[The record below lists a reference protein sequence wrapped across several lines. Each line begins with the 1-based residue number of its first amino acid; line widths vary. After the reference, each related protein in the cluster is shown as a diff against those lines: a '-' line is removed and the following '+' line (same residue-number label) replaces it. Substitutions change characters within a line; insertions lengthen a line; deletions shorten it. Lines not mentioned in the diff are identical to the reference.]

1 MRKDA
6 ILRQVMDEPE
16 PEFFSVQVRL
26 QKKQCISRYEEYVPI
41 EVNSETTWSEDLDE
55 VIEMLPSAR
64 TGNTG
69 LGAARQTSSAASD
82 AVSHL

>member
-6 ILRQVMDEPE
+6 ILRQVIDEPE

-26 QKKQCISRYEEYVPI
+26 QGNQCISRYEEYVPI
-41 EVNSETTWSEDLDE
+41 EVNSETTWSDEDLDE
-55 VIEMLPSAR
+55 VIGMLPSAR

-69 LGAARQTSSAASD
+69 IGAARQTS
-82 AVSHL
+82 